1 MSMYYIMKELFMNDN
16 SRILNAYTS
25 GSLMA
30 SSGVFSQIVDMLQNN
45 FYLYMQYLIYE

>member
-16 SRILNAYTS
+16 SRILNIKTS

-30 SSGVFSQIVDMLQNN
+30 GSVFSDIVD
-45 FYLYMQYLIYE
+45 YMTE